1 MSHDRKSEADNT
13 VFDTAFFQRKLADYE
28 KKEKAALGAAIARNK
43 RQKKEAA
50 ENQDVTD
57 AIISA
62 LE

>member
-1 MSHDRKSEADNT
+1 MMFYRFSL
-13 VFDTAFFQRKLADYE
+13 FDTAFFQRKLADYE
-28 KKEKAALGAAIARNK
+28 KKEKVALASAIQRSK
-43 RQKKEAA
+43 RQKKEEA

>member
-1 MSHDRKSEADNT
+1 MIFYRFSL
-13 VFDTAFFQRKLADYE
+13 FDTAYFQRKLADYE
-28 KKEKAALGAAIARNK
+28 KKEKVALASAIQQSK
-43 RQKKEAA
+43 RQKKEEA

>member
-1 MSHDRKSEADNT
+1 MFYRFSF
-13 VFDTAFFQRKLADYE
+13 FDTAIFQRKLADYE
-28 KKEKAALGAAIARNK
+28 KKEKVALSAAIARNK